1 MQIMKD
7 NKRVALSIF
16 LWITIAAGFIYVGAY
31 AFSGMPMGVRAQDL
45 ASGRMLPMASPESV
59 DMDSRRLARIDS
71 IVEEYIAQEAIPG
84 AVVGVMRHG
93 KVVYRKAFGKRQMVA
108 GDEDMTLDTRFD
120 LASLTKPV
128 AVATSI
134 MQLVERGEI
143 TLGDRVDK
151 YIPKFRGWAT
161 KESPRDTVNIR
172 IADLLTHTSGL
183 PAYVAPKRLQ
193 MTYPYAQFPCR
204 DSVIHY
210 ISTCDRVATARTT
223 RVYSCLNY
231 ITLAYIVEQVTGKR
245 IDAYAEANIFKPLG
259 MHNTCYL
266 PNEEYSALVAP
277 TTSDSGE
284 VLRGVVHDPLARIG
298 MGGVSGN
305 AGLFS
310 TLDDL
315 MIYTYMLLNRGK
327 CDDAEILS
335 PRATEA
341 IMTRPRGYEQFNR
354 TIGWEH
360 YDTCSQ
366 TGGDLLSASTIG
378 HTGATGTS
386 IVIDPENDL
395 VIIMLTNRAHL
406 TDKRFPLDFRSK
418 IATVVGASLR

>member
-1 MQIMKD
+1 M
-7 NKRVALSIF
+7 NERKRVSLSIF
-16 LWITIAAGFIYVGAY
+16 SFVVVALGFMVLGIYG
-31 AFSGMPMGVRAQDL
+31 FQRMGTEAH
-45 ASGRMLPMASPESV
+45 ASGADVSPSALKIATPESV
-59 DMDSRRLARIDS
+59 GLDSRRLEVVDEP
-71 IVEEYIAQEAIPG
+71 VNEYIAQGAFPG
-84 AVVGVMRHG
+84 AVVGVVRDG
-93 KVVYRKAFGKRQMVA
+93 KMVYRKSFGYRQVK
-108 GDEDMTLDTRFD
+108 GDSLPMTLDTRFD

-128 AVATSI
+128 AVATSV
-134 MQLVERGEI
+134 MQLVERGQI
-143 TLGDRVDK
+143 TLGDRVDR

-161 KESPRDTVNIR
+161 KESPQDSVNIR

-210 ISTCDRVATARTT
+210 IATCDRVATARTK

-245 IDAYAEANIFKPLG
+245 IDEYAEQNVFKPLG

-266 PNEEYSALVAP
+266 PNEEYAKHTAP
-277 TTSDSGE
+277 TSVEGG
-284 VLRGVVHDPLARIG
+284 VLLRGVVNDPLARIG

-315 MIYTYMLLNRGK
+315 MIYTYMLLNKGK
-327 CDDAEILS
+327 CGDAEILS

-341 IMTRPRGYEQFNR
+341 IMSRPRGYERFNR

-366 TGGDLLSASTIG
+366 TGGDLLSGSTIG

-395 VIIMLTNRAHL
+395 VIIMLTNRAHI
-406 TDKRFPLDFRSK
+406 TDKRFPLEFRSK
-418 IATVVGASLR
+418 IATVVGAALR

>member
-1 MQIMKD
+1 MKD
-7 NKRVALSIF
+7 NRRVALSIF
-16 LWITIAAGFIYVGAY
+16 LWIMAAVGFIYVGAY
-31 AFSGMPMGVRAQDL
+31 TFSRLPNVARAQD
-45 ASGRMLPMASPESV
+45 ASHYARLLPVASPESV

-71 IVEEYIAQEAIPG
+71 IVERYIAQEAIPG

-93 KVVYRKAFGKRQMVA
+93 KVVYRKAFGKRQTIA
-108 GDEDMTLDTRFD
+108 GDEDMTLETRFD

-151 YIPKFRGWAT
+151 YIPGFRGWAT
-161 KESPRDTVNIR
+161 KESPRDTVSIR

-183 PAYVAPKRLQ
+183 PAYVAPSRLQ
-193 MTYPYAQFPCR
+193 KRYPEAQFPCR

-210 ISTCDRVATARTT
+210 IATCDRVATARTT
-223 RVYSCLNY
+223 MLYSCLNY
-231 ITLAYIVEQVTGKR
+231 ITLGYIVEQVTGMQ
-245 IDAYAEANIFKPLG
+245 IDRYAEENLFKPLG
-259 MHNTCYL
+259 MYNTCYL
-266 PNEEYSALVAP
+266 PSEEYATQTAP
-277 TTSDSGE
+277 TSVEGG
-284 VLRGVVHDPLARIG
+284 VLLRGVVNDPLARIG

-315 MIYTYMLLNRGK
+315 MIYASMLLNNGTFN
-327 CDDAEILS
+327 DADILS

-341 IMTRPRGYEQFNR
+341 IMSRLRGYERFNR

-360 YDTCSQ
+360 FDACSQ

-395 VIIMLTNRAHL
+395 IIIMLTNRAHI
-406 TDKRFPLDFRSK
+406 TNERFPLDFRSK

>member
-1 MQIMKD
+1 MKE
-7 NKRVALSIF
+7 NRRVALSIF
-16 LWITIAAGFIYVGAY
+16 LWFALAVGFIYVGAY
-31 AFSGMPMGVRAQDL
+31 AFSNISMSVCAQELTSNDKV
-45 ASGRMLPMASPESV
+45 LPMASPESV

-71 IVEEYIAQEAIPG
+71 IVEEYISEGAIPG

-108 GDEDMTLDTRFD
+108 GDEDMTLETGFD

-143 TLGDRVDK
+143 TLGDRVDR

-161 KESPRDTVNIR
+161 KESPRDTVSIR

-183 PAYVAPKRLQ
+183 PAYVSPKRLQ

-223 RVYSCLNY
+223 KVYSCLNY

-245 IDAYAEANIFKPLG
+245 IDEYAEANVFEPLG

-266 PNEEYSALVAP
+266 PNNESAKQIAP
-277 TTSDSGE
+277 TSIENG
-284 VLRGVVHDPLARIG
+284 VLLRGVVNDPLARIG

-315 MIYTYMLLNRGK
+315 MIYTYMLLNKGK
-327 CDDAEILS
+327 CGDAEILS

-341 IMTRPRGYEQFNR
+341 IMSRPRGYERFNR

-366 TGGDLLSASTIG
+366 TGGDLLSGSTIG

-395 VIIMLTNRAHL
+395 VIIMLTNRAHI

-418 IATVVGASLR
+418 IATVVGAALR

>member
-1 MQIMKD
+1 MKE
-7 NKRVALSIF
+7 NRRVALSIF
-16 LWITIAAGFIYVGAY
+16 LWVALAIGFVYVGAY
-31 AFSGMPMGVRAQDL
+31 AFSNISMSVCAQEFTSNDKV
-45 ASGRMLPMASPESV
+45 LPMASPESV
-59 DMDSRRLARIDS
+59 DMDSRRLTRIDS
-71 IVEEYIAQEAIPG
+71 IVEEYIAEGAIPG

-93 KVVYRKAFGKRQMVA
+93 KVVYRKAFGKRQVVD

-120 LASLTKPV
+120 LASLTKPI
-128 AVATSI
+128 AVATSV

-143 TLGDRVDK
+143 TLGDRVDR

-161 KESPRDTVNIR
+161 KESPRDTVSIR

-183 PAYVAPKRLQ
+183 PAYVSPKRLQ

-210 ISTCDRVATARTT
+210 IATCDRVATARTT
-223 RVYSCLNY
+223 KVYSCLNY
-231 ITLAYIVEQVTGKR
+231 ITLAYIVEKVTGKR
-245 IDAYAEANIFKPLG
+245 IDEYAEANVFEPLG

-266 PNEEYSALVAP
+266 PNEEYAKHTAP
-277 TTSDSGE
+277 TSVEGG
-284 VLRGVVHDPLARIG
+284 VLLRGVVNDPLARVG
-298 MGGVSGN
+298 MGSVSGN

-315 MIYTYMLLNRGK
+315 MIYTYMLLNKGK
-327 CDDAEILS
+327 CGDAEILS
-335 PRATEA
+335 PRAAEA
-341 IMTRPRGYEQFNR
+341 IMSRPRGYERFNR

-366 TGGDLLSASTIG
+366 TGGDLLSGSTIG

-395 VIIMLTNRAHL
+395 VIIMLTNRAHI
-406 TDKRFPLDFRSK
+406 TDKRFPLEFRSK
-418 IATVVGASLR
+418 IATVVGAALR

>member
-1 MQIMKD
+1 MKE
-7 NKRVALSIF
+7 NRRVALSIF
-16 LWITIAAGFIYVGAY
+16 LWVALAVGFVYVGAY
-31 AFSGMPMGVRAQDL
+31 AFSNISMSACAQEFTSNDKV
-45 ASGRMLPMASPESV
+45 LPMASPESV
-59 DMDSRRLARIDS
+59 DMDSRRLTRIDS
-71 IVEEYIAQEAIPG
+71 IVEEYIAEGAIPG

-93 KVVYRKAFGKRQMVA
+93 KVVYRKAFGKRQVVD
-108 GDEDMTLDTRFD
+108 GDEDMTLETRFD

-128 AVATSI
+128 AVATSV
-134 MQLVERGEI
+134 MQLVERGQI
-143 TLGDRVDK
+143 TLGDRVDR

-161 KESPRDTVNIR
+161 KESPQDSVNIR

-210 ISTCDRVATARTT
+210 IATCDRVATARTK

-245 IDAYAEANIFKPLG
+245 IDEYAEQNVFKPLG

-266 PNEEYSALVAP
+266 PNEEYAKHTAP
-277 TTSDSGE
+277 TSVEGG
-284 VLRGVVHDPLARIG
+284 VLLRGVVNDPLARIG

-315 MIYTYMLLNRGK
+315 MIYTYMLLNKGK
-327 CDDAEILS
+327 CGDAEILS

-341 IMTRPRGYEQFNR
+341 IMSRPRGYERFNR

-366 TGGDLLSASTIG
+366 TGGDLLSGSTIG

-395 VIIMLTNRAHL
+395 VIIMLTNRAHI
-406 TDKRFPLDFRSK
+406 TDKRFPLEFRSK
-418 IATVVGASLR
+418 IATVVGAALR

>member
-1 MQIMKD
+1 MRD
-7 NKRVALSIF
+7 NRRVALSIF
-16 LWITIAAGFIYVGAY
+16 LWIAVAVGFIYVGAY
-31 AFSGMPMGVRAQDL
+31 AFTKIPAEVHAQDL
-45 ASGRMLPMASPESV
+45 THKVLPVASAESV
-59 DMDSRRLARIDS
+59 DMDSRRLALIDS
-71 IVEEYIAQEAIPG
+71 IVEEYIAEGAIPG

-93 KVVYRKAFGKRQMVA
+93 KVVYRKAFGKRQVVD

-120 LASLTKPV
+120 LASLTKPI
-128 AVATSI
+128 AVATSV

-143 TLGDRVDK
+143 TLGDRVDR

-161 KESPRDTVNIR
+161 KESPQDSVNIR

-210 ISTCDRVATARTT
+210 IATCDRVATARTK

-245 IDAYAEANIFKPLG
+245 IDEYAEQNVFKPLG

-266 PNEEYSALVAP
+266 PNEEYAKHTAP
-277 TTSDSGE
+277 TSVEGG
-284 VLRGVVHDPLARIG
+284 VLLRGVVNDPLARVG

-315 MIYTYMLLNRGK
+315 MIYSYMLLNRGK
-327 CDDAEILS
+327 CGDAEILS
-335 PRATEA
+335 PRAAEA
-341 IMTRPRGYEQFNR
+341 IMSRPRGYEKFNR

-360 YDTCSQ
+360 FDTCSQ
-366 TGGDLLSASTIG
+366 TGGDLLSGSTIG

-395 VIIMLTNRAHL
+395 VVIMLTNRVHL

-418 IATVVGASLR
+418 IATVVGAALR

>member
-1 MQIMKD
+1 MKE
-7 NKRVALSIF
+7 NRRVALSIF
-16 LWITIAAGFIYVGAY
+16 LWVALAVGFIYVGAY
-31 AFSGMPMGVRAQDL
+31 AFSNISMSVCAQEL
-45 ASGRMLPMASPESV
+45 ARNDKVLPVASPESV
-59 DMDSRRLARIDS
+59 DMDSRRLMRIDS
-71 IVEEYIAQEAIPG
+71 IVEEYISEGAIPG

-108 GDEDMTLDTRFD
+108 GDEDMTLETGFD

-134 MQLVERGEI
+134 MQLVERGQI
-143 TLGDRVDK
+143 TLGDRVDR

-161 KESPRDTVNIR
+161 KESPRDTVSIR

-183 PAYVAPKRLQ
+183 PAYVSPKRLQ

-223 RVYSCLNY
+223 KVYSCLNY

-245 IDAYAEANIFKPLG
+245 IDEYAEANVFEPLG

-266 PNEEYSALVAP
+266 PSEEYAKQVAP
-277 TTSDSGE
+277 TSMEDGKL
-284 VLRGVVHDPLARIG
+284 LRGVVNDPLARIG

-315 MIYTYMLLNRGK
+315 MIYTYMLLNKGK
-327 CDDAEILS
+327 CGDAEILS

-341 IMTRPRGYEQFNR
+341 IMSRPRGYERFNR

-366 TGGDLLSASTIG
+366 TGGDLLSGSTIG

-395 VIIMLTNRAHL
+395 VIIMLTNRAHI

-418 IATVVGASLR
+418 IATVVGAALR

>member
-1 MQIMKD
+1 MKE
-7 NKRVALSIF
+7 NRRVALSIF
-16 LWITIAAGFIYVGAY
+16 LWVALAVGFVYVGAY
-31 AFSGMPMGVRAQDL
+31 AFSNISMSACAQEFTSNDKV
-45 ASGRMLPMASPESV
+45 LPMASPESV
-59 DMDSRRLARIDS
+59 DMDSRRLTRIDS
-71 IVEEYIAQEAIPG
+71 IVEEYIAEGAIPG

-93 KVVYRKAFGKRQMVA
+93 KVVYRKAFGKRQVVD
-108 GDEDMTLDTRFD
+108 GDEDMTLETRFD

-128 AVATSI
+128 AVATSV
-134 MQLVERGEI
+134 MQLVERGQI
-143 TLGDRVDK
+143 TLGDRVDR

-161 KESPRDTVNIR
+161 KESPQDSVNIR

-210 ISTCDRVATARTT
+210 IATCDRVATARTK

-245 IDAYAEANIFKPLG
+245 IDEYAEQNVFKPLG

-266 PNEEYSALVAP
+266 PNEEYAKHTAP
-277 TTSDSGE
+277 TSVEGG
-284 VLRGVVHDPLARIG
+284 VLLRGVVNDPLARIG

-315 MIYTYMLLNRGK
+315 MIYTYMLLNKGK
-327 CDDAEILS
+327 CGDAEILS

-341 IMTRPRGYEQFNR
+341 IMSRPRGYERFNR

-366 TGGDLLSASTIG
+366 TGGDLLSGSTIG

-395 VIIMLTNRAHL
+395 VIIMLTNRVHL

-418 IATVVGASLR
+418 IATVVGAALR

>member
-1 MQIMKD
+1 M
-7 NKRVALSIF
+7 SIF
-16 LWITIAAGFIYVGAY
+16 LWIVVAVGFIFAGAY
-31 AFSGMPMGVRAQDL
+31 AFSRMPMEATAHDL
-45 ASGRMLPMASPESV
+45 AHYEQLLPVASPESV
-59 DMDSRRLARIDS
+59 DMDSRRLARIDT
-71 IVEEYIAQEAIPG
+71 IVERYIAEEAIPG

-93 KVVYRKAFGKRQMVA
+93 KVVYRKAFGKRQVVA
-108 GDEDMTLDTRFD
+108 ADEDMTLDTRFD

-128 AVATSI
+128 AVATSV
-134 MQLVERGEI
+134 MQLVERGDI

-183 PAYVAPKRLQ
+183 PAYVSLKRLKT
-193 MTYPYAQFPCR
+193 TYPKAEFPCR

-210 ISTCDRVATARTT
+210 IASCDRVTTARTAKL
-223 RVYSCLNY
+223 YSCLNY
-231 ITLAYIVEQVTGKR
+231 ITLAYIVEQVTGMP
-245 IDAYAEANIFKPLG
+245 IDEYAETNIFKPLG
-259 MHNTCYL
+259 MYNTCYM
-266 PNEEYSALVAP
+266 PSDEYSALVAP
-277 TTSDSGE
+277 TMSEAG
-284 VLRGVVHDPLARIG
+284 VALRGVVHDPLAREG

-315 MIYTYMLLNRGK
+315 MIYASMLLNDGAW
-327 CDDAEILS
+327 CGAEILA
-335 PRATEA
+335 PRAA
-341 IMTRPRGYEQFNR
+341 RAMMMRPRGYEAFNC
-354 TIGWEH
+354 TLGWEH
-360 YDTCSQ
+360 FDTCSQ
-366 TGGDLLSASTIG
+366 TGGDLLSTSTIG

-395 VIIMLTNRAHL
+395 IIVMLTNRAHI
-406 TDKRFPLDFRSK
+406 TKERFPLDFRSK

>member
-1 MQIMKD
+1 MKE
-7 NKRVALSIF
+7 NRRVALSIF
-16 LWITIAAGFIYVGAY
+16 LWVALAVGFIYVGAY
-31 AFSGMPMGVRAQDL
+31 AFSNISMSVCAQEL
-45 ASGRMLPMASPESV
+45 AHNDKVLPMSSPESV
-59 DMDSRRLARIDS
+59 DMDSRRLMRIDS
-71 IVEEYIAQEAIPG
+71 IVEEYIAGGAIPG

-108 GDEDMTLDTRFD
+108 GDEDMTVETGFD

-134 MQLVERGEI
+134 MQLVERGQI
-143 TLGDRVDK
+143 TLGDRVDR

-161 KESPRDTVNIR
+161 KESPRDTVSIR

-183 PAYVAPKRLQ
+183 PAYVSPKRLQ

-223 RVYSCLNY
+223 KIYSCLNY
-231 ITLAYIVEQVTGKR
+231 ITLAYIVEKVTGKR
-245 IDAYAEANIFKPLG
+245 IDEYAEANVFEPLG

-266 PNEEYSALVAP
+266 PNEEYAKHTAP
-277 TTSDSGE
+277 TSVEGG
-284 VLRGVVHDPLARIG
+284 VLLRGVVNDPLARVG
-298 MGGVSGN
+298 MGSVSGN

-315 MIYTYMLLNRGK
+315 MIYTYMLLNKGK
-327 CDDAEILS
+327 CGDAEILS
-335 PRATEA
+335 PRAAEA
-341 IMTRPRGYEQFNR
+341 IMSRPRGYERFNR

-366 TGGDLLSASTIG
+366 TGGDLLSGSTIG

-395 VIIMLTNRAHL
+395 VIIMLTNRAHI
-406 TDKRFPLDFRSK
+406 TDKRFPLEFRSK
-418 IATVVGASLR
+418 IATVVGAALR